1 MRRRGFTLIEMA
13 IILVILGL
21 ILGIGTGFMVQ
32 FIKWNKRKETGEKLS
47 TAVESVIGFVKVN
60 GYLPDASE
68 FKSVFGGK
76 DEFGQD
82 FIYVYPYKL
91 IKSFFEQYES
101 KGYDVSICDVKSVS
115 LRIIDNGTNSTLSN
129 VAFFVFSKG
138 EDYRSNTYCD
148 GSLITDSG
156 ECNGTVETDTTEDY
170 LKAVT
175 LYELKQYLGCVG
187 IPLKILN
194 NSLPDGVVGESY
206 NASVF
211 ASGGLPFLSGGKYE
225 WCYDAPDGWGGLT
238 VSPEKVCSSDEW
250 GQADE
255 FEISGIPA
263 SSGTYQVKVCVR
275 DNNGSED
282 EDKYMTCKWFVI
294 SINDSSDSGKSV
306 EGEGSCNN
314 YTFTVSVTSNPRW
327 AHPISTS
334 ILGKCVDWGRT
345 RGTYSYSGSLD
356 PNATITVMEAWWC
369 SGSNVRLSGTVQTL
383 DTNEDCKIEVSCVNG
398 KCLSQ

>member
-21 ILGIGTGFMVQ
+21 ILGIGTSTMIQ
-32 FIKWNKRKETGEKLS
+32 FIKWNKRKETREKLS
-47 TAVESVIGFVKVN
+47 TAVESVVGFVKVN
-60 GYLPDASE
+60 GYLPDTSE
-68 FKSVFGGK
+68 FESIFGGK
-76 DEFGQD
+76 DGFGQN
-82 FIYVYPYKL
+82 FIYVYPHKL

-101 KGYDVSICDVKSVS
+101 KGYEVSICDVKSVS
-115 LRIIDNGTNSTLSN
+115 SGIIDNGTGSTLSN

-156 ECNGTVETDTTEDY
+156 ECDGTVETDTTEDY

-175 LYELKQYLGCVG
+175 LYELKQYSGCIG

-194 NSLPDGVVGESY
+194 NSLPNGVVGESY
-206 NASVF
+206 SASVF
-211 ASGGLPFLSGGKYE
+211 ATGGFPFLSGGKYE
-225 WCYDAPDGWGGLT
+225 WCYYAPDGLGGLT
-238 VSPEKVCSSDEW
+238 VSPDKVCSLNQW

-255 FEISGIPA
+255 FEISGTPA
-263 SSGTYQVKVCVR
+263 SSGTYQIKVCVR

-282 EDKYMTCKWFVI
+282 EDKYMTCRWFVI
-294 SINDSSDSGKSV
+294 SAGDLSGSSDNGSV
-306 EGEGSCNN
+306 GSSCDSF
-314 YTFTVSVTSNPRW
+314 TFTVSVTSNPLW
-327 AHPISTS
+327 AHPVSTS
-334 ILGKCVDWGRT
+334 ISGRCVDWGRT
-345 RGTYSYSGSLD
+345 KGTYSYSGSLD

-369 SGSNVRLSGTVQTL
+369 SGSNVRLSGTAQTL
-383 DTNEDCKIEVSCVNG
+383 DTNKDCKIEVSCVNG